1 MDRRTLFIFAT
12 VVASFSNALVDKD
25 QAAKLSCY
33 LINSWTIFDLR
44 TLQNTTSDYTYG
56 NLTWNFCQF
65 TQWPYGQLIKKADTF
80 AQIYN
85 QTSN

>member
-1 MDRRTLFIFAT
+1 MVYALLFLAT
-12 VVASFSNALVDKD
+12 VLVSNANALVDKE

-44 TLQNTTSDYTYG
+44 TLQNSTADYTYG
-56 NLTWNFCQF
+56 NLTWNFCHY

-85 QTSN
+85 ETSN

>member
-1 MDRRTLFIFAT
+1 MVYALLFIT
-12 VVASFSNALVDKD
+12 VLLASNANALVDKD

-44 TLQNTTSDYTYG
+44 TLQNTTGDYNYG
-56 NLTWNFCQF
+56 NLTWNFCQY

-85 QTSN
+85 STSN

>member
-1 MDRRTLFIFAT
+1 MVNALVFLAALLVSNT
-12 VVASFSNALVDKD
+12 NALVDKD

-44 TLQNTTSDYTYG
+44 TLQNSTADYTVG

-85 QTSN
+85 ETSN